1 MVIIG
6 QEPQE
11 ALALEV
17 GEAAS
22 YALAK
27 RHFADCLEYVQV
39 LEPPPGRGV
48 IPFERWPHLVEV
60 CDFLKEEKLLVWL
73 KSRQTGA
80 SWLLGAYALWTAM
93 YKEGA
98 LVLLL
103 SQGEEESKVLLSKS
117 RFIYERLPEGLKTTL
132 GTDSR
137 QELTFP
143 TMESGIRA
151 LPSTDKAGR
160 SATAS
165 LVILDE
171 ADFHEHL
178 EANYAAVKPTIDDG
192 GGQLIMVSTSNAANA
207 RSMFKR
213 VYQEAPDNG
222 FKKVFYGWNVRPGRD
237 NEWFN
242 ARQREYSDVSL
253 FEKEYPASEMEA
265 LSPPRTIAAFDH
277 DILPLMAQDCR
288 APIKKVQVGPVQASI
303 WQEFHPG

>member
-27 RHFADCLEYVQV
+27 RHFSDFLEYVQV

-60 CDFLKEEKLLVWL
+60 CDFLNEEKLIVWL

-192 GGQLIMVSTSNAANA
+192 GGQLIMVSTSNAQNA

-213 VYQEAPDNG
+213 V
-222 FKKVFYGWNVRPGRD
+222 
-237 NEWFN
+237 
-242 ARQREYSDVSL
+242 
-253 FEKEYPASEMEA
+253 
-265 LSPPRTIAAFDH
+265 
-277 DILPLMAQDCR
+277 
-288 APIKKVQVGPVQASI
+288 
-303 WQEFHPG
+303 